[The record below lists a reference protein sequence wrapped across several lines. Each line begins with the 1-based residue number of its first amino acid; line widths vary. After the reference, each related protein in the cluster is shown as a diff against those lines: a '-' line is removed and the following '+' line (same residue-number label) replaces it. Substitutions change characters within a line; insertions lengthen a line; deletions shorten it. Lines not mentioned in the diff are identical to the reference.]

1 MATIQQ
7 ITNSIRL
14 NTKETVDTVFSKLLI
29 ANLFKDQT
37 FVEGQTF
44 TSKYNERGGQIYVR
58 RLGKIEATHTKTT
71 DANGLKFKHTQT
83 EDSLALLQKKDR
95 ISISEECYD
104 IVQNLRASGK
114 SVDKM
119 DEVIASFKEQC
130 QMLYTSYLLAAPQA
144 ADSELLG
151 GATRGAN
158 TSKISTLDDLIESI
172 LADRKQILI
181 NGGSADVLIISPDM
195 ESLFLAS
202 ASKAANAFLPETNEA
217 LLRTGKIGR
226 LYGMTVFSS
235 NLLGSGT
242 PLGNGSAKK
251 NTGIASQCEYVM
263 YDHDAFAVCGDI
275 ESLRLKD
282 AIDFSGSYAQ
292 IEGVFGGGVTNA
304 ALAIAKVNADTT
316 TRSANNQQDNKKNN
330 SDKKN
335 QQQNNQQPPQTP
347 SNDEQLEEQK

>member
-1 MATIQQ
+1 MATTQQ

-44 TSKYNERGGQIYVR
+44 TDKYNERGGQIYVR

-71 DANGLKFKHTQT
+71 DANGLKFKHTNT
-83 EDSLALLQKKDR
+83 MDSLALLQKKDR

-114 SVDKM
+114 SMDKM
-119 DEVIASFKEQC
+119 NEVLASFKEQC
-130 QMLYTSYLLAAPQA
+130 QMLYTSYLLAEPQG

-151 GATRGAN
+151 GATRSAN
-158 TSKISTLDDLIESI
+158 TAKISTLDDLVTSI
-172 LADRKQILI
+172 LESRKQIQT
-181 NGGSADVLIISPDM
+181 NGGSADVLLLSPDM

-202 ASKAANAFLPETNEA
+202 ASKAANAFLPETNES
-217 LLRTGKIGR
+217 LLKSGKIGR
-226 LYGMTVFSS
+226 LYGMTVYTS

-242 PLGNGSAKK
+242 PLGSGNAKK
-251 NTGIASQCEYVM
+251 NTGIAAKCEYVL
-263 YDHDAFAVCGDI
+263 YDHNAFAICGDI
-275 ESLRLKD
+275 ETMRLKD

-304 ALAIAKVNADTT
+304 ALAYAKLNDTVT
-316 TRSANNQQDNKKNN
+316 ASK
-330 SDKKN
+330 
-335 QQQNNQQPPQTP
+335 P
-347 SNDEQLEEQK
+347 